1 MVSSSGL
8 SCRSSPRISA
18 PICLVSGTTSSPALV
33 IATIDGIEAENTAGE
48 LQNDGVL
55 PAGGTPAER
64 FLVRTLVRAVP
75 ADGLAPRF
83 GLACRARRRL
93 CSALHAAQVA
103 HHGEWEI
110 ARASGVFH
118 SVYEAAEQVGHA
130 KPD

>member
-1 MVSSSGL
+1 MVLKPRRRRASFRTTPPSPPAARPPVGSWQGSRRKSRSGEE
-8 SCRSSPRISA
+8 
-18 PICLVSGTTSSPALV
+18 T
-33 IATIDGIEAENTAGE
+33 
-48 LQNDGVL
+48 
-55 PAGGTPAER
+55 
-64 FLVRTLVRAVP
+64 LVRTVP

-110 ARASGVFH
+110 ARVSGIFH